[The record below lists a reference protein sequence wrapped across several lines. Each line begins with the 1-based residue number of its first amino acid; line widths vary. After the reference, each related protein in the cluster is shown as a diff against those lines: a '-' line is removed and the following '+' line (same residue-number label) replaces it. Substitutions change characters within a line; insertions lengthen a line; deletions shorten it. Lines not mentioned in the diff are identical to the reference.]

1 MEGEGGWTLQ
11 ERKSSFW
18 SIKQYFLNVMKRR
31 FGAEWFFSMSIK
43 IKTLIRRIGISG
55 RKHPVTRCFGRQVS
69 HTKNTINSARRPS
82 SAGDP
87 ETDDAC
93 KERSA
98 READEV
104 ISQMIFLWIHYS
116 QELEENF
123 KHDCDQFSSA
133 FRRVHLLLVA
143 GGARYDCIFQHSH
156 LLDGGLKLSLPGD
169 NERSCIVTDG
179 SSFSSFENHGDSH
192 IWS

>member
-1 MEGEGGWTLQ
+1 
-11 ERKSSFW
+11 
-18 SIKQYFLNVMKRR
+18 
-31 FGAEWFFSMSIK
+31 MSIK
-43 IKTLIRRIGISG
+43 IKTLIRRIRISG
-55 RKHPVTRCFGRQVS
+55 RKHPVTHCFGLQVS
-69 HTKNTINSARRPS
+69 HTQNTINSARRPS

-87 ETDDAC
+87 ETEDAC

-104 ISQMIFLWIHYS
+104 IPQMIFLWIHYS

-123 KHDCDQFSSA
+123 KHDCNQFASA
-133 FRRVHLLLVA
+133 FRKVRSLLVA

-156 LLDGGLKLSLPGD
+156 LLDGVLKFSLPGD
-169 NERSCIVTDG
+169 NERSYIVTGG

-192 IWS
+192 I

>member
-1 MEGEGGWTLQ
+1 MEENIL
-11 ERKSSFW
+11 
-18 SIKQYFLNVMKRR
+18 
-31 FGAEWFFSMSIK
+31 
-43 IKTLIRRIGISG
+43 
-55 RKHPVTRCFGRQVS
+55 S
-69 HTKNTINSARRPS
+69 HTALAVKCPTPKILSTVRGGPVQQVTLK
-82 SAGDP
+82 
-87 ETDDAC
+87 TDDAC
-93 KERSA
+93 KERGA

-169 NERSCIVTDG
+169 NERSCIVTGG

-192 IWS
+192 I